1 MSALDNNGVAGEIV
15 DGVGV
20 LLQDL
25 SVFSAGCG
33 EAEDIGKEREV
44 AEDVN
49 LVQLGCSWWIFQSR
63 GKNGCSSGLYTSR
76 YISLDAGVRFQR
88 AECTFG

>member
-33 EAEDIGKEREV
+33 EAEDIGEEREV
-44 AEDVN
+44 AEDS
-49 LVQLGCSWWIFQSR
+49 VQLGCS
-63 GKNGCSSGLYTSR
+63 
-76 YISLDAGVRFQR
+76 
-88 AECTFG
+88 